1 MLLQVINYFSM
12 LQCPLKECVPADRT
26 LHILSHFIMK
36 TEDELREII
45 TKYMLSRL
53 NWFQSV
59 SRLCLQADK
68 ISVEHYI
75 DYIHTPGT
83 PLDLLGIFVLA
94 RLYRFHVGLIL
105 NKGMWCSNLKK
116 DMQGCTTIF
125 VFQGETDFHETYKGG
140 QEAYVESLQYNT
152 HKGLMPSHCTEVKNV
167 TNDDDVVFVAEE
179 KRVDPKIGMDVK
191 VKIKREFNLD
201 VMAGFKPKN
210 KAKQAQFGA
219 AQKLLAKSKQELAVK
234 EERDT
239 QRQIISAAIA
249 RIITHS
255 KSAASSSKMISM
267 DCPVCGQYSRSKR
280 SLLKHIKDDHPGTK
294 FPCKYCAKQYDSFNG
309 CYKHERSAHQQK
321 SYFCPICGH
330 GFDYKSQ
337 LDCHLPV
344 HNPTQK
350 TYCDNCGKGFATERS
365 MKRHYVLHM
374 DLQFA
379 CGQCTKVFN
388 TPEKRQCHFK
398 GTHGSGYQS
407 LCGDFVFKWP
417 GRHARHQGKC
427 TSCQKIKDQKLL
439 QRFPAR
445 SS

>member
-1 MLLQVINYFSM
+1 
-12 LQCPLKECVPADRT
+12 
-26 LHILSHFIMK
+26 
-36 TEDELREII
+36 
-45 TKYMLSRL
+45 
-53 NWFQSV
+53 
-59 SRLCLQADK
+59 
-68 ISVEHYI
+68 
-75 DYIHTPGT
+75 
-83 PLDLLGIFVLA
+83 
-94 RLYRFHVGLIL
+94 
-105 NKGMWCSNLKK
+105 
-116 DMQGCTTIF
+116 
-125 VFQGETDFHETYKGG
+125 
-140 QEAYVESLQYNT
+140 
-152 HKGLMPSHCTEVKNV
+152 
-167 TNDDDVVFVAEE
+167 
-179 KRVDPKIGMDVK
+179 
-191 VKIKREFNLD
+191 
-201 VMAGFKPKN
+201 MAGFKPKN

-219 AQKLLAKSKQELAVK
+219 AQKLLAKSKKELAIK

-249 RIITHS
+249 RIITRS

-267 DCPVCGQYSRSKR
+267 DCPVCGQYSCSKR

-294 FPCKYCAKQYDSFNG
+294 FPCKYCTKQYDSFNR

-337 LDCHLPV
+337 LDCHL
-344 HNPTQK
+344 NPTQK

-388 TPEKRQCHFK
+388 TPEKWQHHFK

-407 LCGDFVFKWP
+407 LCGDFVLKWP
-417 GRHARHQGKC
+417 GRRARHQGKC

-439 QRFPAR
+439 QRFPAH